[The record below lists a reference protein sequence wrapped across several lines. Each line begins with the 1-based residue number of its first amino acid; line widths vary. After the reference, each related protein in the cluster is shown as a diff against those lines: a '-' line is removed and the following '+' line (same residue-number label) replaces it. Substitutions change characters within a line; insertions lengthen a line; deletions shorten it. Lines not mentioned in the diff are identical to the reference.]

1 MQYSHSL
8 HESQN
13 IFVTISVLSIVNSL
27 LLYRQWW
34 IEFFYQHCFTYFHLF
49 SLNFFKTFIFIFIT
63 YLCLPQECKSPFRT
77 LNLNFKNNM
86 LWSRWHK
93 LCVDKTHCWGKMRK
107 RDEIDKTSPIITRE
121 CCSSS
126 LSRNSHPKVRIIFE
140 KKKTL
145 WYLILFLRHN
155 SMVTSELVTYFSQS
169 LLSITVSI
177 QEVLKVEGSD
187 QCEDGPFFFQ

>member
-1 MQYSHSL
+1 VTSTCSCCYARVHHAARVLISKSSCDFPYLRTMQYSHSL

-63 YLCLPQECKSPFRT
+63 YLCLPQKCKSPFRR
-77 LNLNFKNNM
+77 LNLNCKNNT

-140 KKKTL
+140 KKKPCDT
-145 WYLILFLRHN
+145 WF
-155 SMVTSELVTYFSQS
+155 FSYG
-169 LLSITVSI
+169 ITVWWPVS
-177 QEVLKVEGSD
+177 
-187 QCEDGPFFFQ
+187 